1 MRVFSL
7 IFYSALATAIAVSRH
22 YNHALV

>member
-7 IFYSALATAIAVSRH
+7 ILYSALATAIAVSRH
-22 YNHALV
+22 SAPV